1 MCGKVPSTCT
11 LGAHVKEG
19 SLLTGRKPSCLS
31 LSVFCPHA
39 PFDGARCYAQVLELA
54 RMMFKKCHL
63 VHADLS
69 EYNVLY
75 HEKVRCSGYYIQ
87 RQFSVGS
94 LMVVS
99 GTPKCRRPE
108 TPSFGAGPRDTC

>member
-1 MCGKVPSTCT
+1 M
-11 LGAHVKEG
+11 
-19 SLLTGRKPSCLS
+19 SLWPFFVL
-31 LSVFCPHA
+31 HA

-87 RQFSVGS
+87 RQFR
-94 LMVVS
+94 LD
-99 GTPKCRRPE
+99 P
-108 TPSFGAGPRDTC
+108 